1 MKRIPPYFRQAAA
14 LLPIFGL
21 VMASSVVLADYDSG
35 MEFFK
40 AGKYAEAAAEF
51 QFIVEESP
59 DYDYG
64 YFILGMSFA
73 KMNKPDD
80 AVKNLKKAMELN
92 GDRFDYPVSLAKIYY
107 GQRNYPQVIS
117 VLTQAEGL
125 AQSDKH
131 KFTIYQMRGI
141 SKATQQKWAAAITDL
156 EAAQKIRNT
165 AKVSKMLGQAYFK
178 MGYNDKAAR
187 QLRTAIKSDAKDFSS
202 QQLLAEASINL
213 GKEARSDADKKA
225 RYTEGL
231 QAARAFR
238 TLKPGV
244 DGENLVG
251 RASLGTKDY
260 TTAETAFKKVVSLD
274 AKHCFALIN
283 LGNTY
288 IGMGNWAS
296 AVGPLNKAIACDLKM
311 AVPHEKLGFV
321 YQKQGSFAQAKED
334 REVAGRLYAKA
345 TAEYQKAL
353 RLDAGSSFA
362 KNSIAT
368 IASNVE
374 VMDHNIKEGIKKAKN
389 DADRADAEAYNKAEE
404 EKRKAWEARQKGNG
418 GRR

>member
-1 MKRIPPYFRQAAA
+1 MKRISAYFRQTAA
-14 LLPIFGL
+14 LLPVFCL
-21 VMASSVVLADYDSG
+21 VIASSMVLADYDSG

-51 QFIVEESP
+51 QVIVEESP

-73 KMNKPDD
+73 KMNKPAD

-92 GDRFDYPVSLAKIYY
+92 GDRFDYPASLAKVYY

-131 KFTIYQMRGI
+131 KYTIYQMRGL
-141 SKATQQKWAAAITDL
+141 SKATQQNWAAAITDL

-187 QLRTAIKSDAKDFSS
+187 QLRTAIKSDANDASS
-202 QQLLAEASINL
+202 QQLLAEAAINL

-225 RYTEGL
+225 RYTEAL
-231 QAARAFR
+231 KAAKAFR
-238 TLKPGV
+238 AAKPGV

-251 RASLGTKDY
+251 RAALGTKDY
-260 TTAETAFKKVVSLD
+260 SAAEAAFKKVVSLN
-274 AKHCFALIN
+274 ANHCFALIN

-288 IGMGNWAS
+288 IGMESWGS
-296 AVGPLNKAIACDLKM
+296 AVEPLNKAIACDPNM
-311 AVPHEKLGFV
+311 AVPYEKLGFV
-321 YQKQGSFAQAKED
+321 YQKQGSFAQAKND
-334 REVAGRLYAKA
+334 RELAGILYSKA

-353 RLDAGSSFA
+353 ELDAGSSFA
-362 KNSIAT
+362 KSSIAT

-374 VMDHNIKEGIKKAKN
+374 VMDHNTNEMIKKAKN
-389 DADRADAEAYNKAEE
+389 EDEIKKAEAYNKAEE
-404 EKRKAWEARQKGNG
+404 EKRKAWEERQKGNG

>member
-1 MKRIPPYFRQAAA
+1 MKRISPYFRQVAA
-14 LLPIFGL
+14 LVPIVGL
-21 VMASSVVLADYDSG
+21 LLASSVALADYDSG

-51 QFIVEESP
+51 QVIVEEAP
-59 DYDYG
+59 EYDYG

-73 KMNKPDD
+73 KMNKPAD

-92 GDRFDYPVSLAKIYY
+92 GDKFDYPASLAKIYY

-125 AQSDKH
+125 AQSDKQ
-131 KFTIYQMRGI
+131 KYTIYQMRGI

-187 QLRTAIKSDAKDFSS
+187 QLRTAIKGNAKDFSS
-202 QQLLAEASINL
+202 QQLLAESAINL
-213 GKEARSDADKKA
+213 GKEAQADADKKA
-225 RYTEGL
+225 RYTEAL
-231 QAARAFR
+231 KAAKAFR

-251 RASLGTKDY
+251 RAALGTKDY
-260 TTAETAFKKVVSLD
+260 TTAEAAFKKVLSLNT
-274 AKHCFALIN
+274 KHCFAMIN

-296 AVGPLNKAIACDLKM
+296 AVDPLNKAIACDSKM

-321 YQKQGSFAQAKED
+321 YQKQGSFAQAKKD

-353 RLDAGSSFA
+353 GLGAGSSFA

-374 VMDHNIKEGIKKAKN
+374 VMDHNNKEMIKKAKN
-389 DADRADAEAYNKAEE
+389 EDEIKKAEAYNKAEE
-404 EKRKAWEARQKGNG
+404 EKRKAWEARQNGDG
-418 GRR
+418 GRN